1 MVAGPPDH
9 DKRELGI
16 RSRPAK
22 IDDGDNPH
30 YDRLVKNFTKLALH
44 GMGAAK
50 LQRAVEL
57 INPHLYTVEERIRE
71 QAKAFDPAIEGYFQ
85 YACDTSGKR
94 IRPTLTL

>member
-9 DKRELGI
+9 DKRELGT

-22 IDDGDNPH
+22 IDDGYNPH

-71 QAKAFDPAIEGYFQ
+71 QAKASTQPSRATSSTPAAPAENAFAQ
-85 YACDTSGKR
+85 
-94 IRPTLTL
+94 L

>member
-1 MVAGPPDH
+1 M
-9 DKRELGI
+9 
-16 RSRPAK
+16 
-22 IDDGDNPH
+22 
-30 YDRLVKNFTKLALH
+30 KNFTKLALH

-50 LQRAVEL
+50 LQKAVEL

-94 IRPTLTL
+94 IRPTLTLLSGAATGTVCTSHVDLAVIV